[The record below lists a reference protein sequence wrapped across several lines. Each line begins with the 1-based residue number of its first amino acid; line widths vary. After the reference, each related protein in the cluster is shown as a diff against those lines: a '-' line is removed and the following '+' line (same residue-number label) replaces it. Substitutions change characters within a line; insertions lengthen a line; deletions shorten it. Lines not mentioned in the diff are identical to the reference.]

1 MKGYGPADTS
11 QSPRFA
17 GISTFLRLPN
27 TTDLDGVDVATVGL
41 PFDTGASFRVGARFG
56 PRGLREASCSFRADY
71 DPELEV
77 EPFEHLSA
85 IDYGDAPVVSGAAVP
100 TLERMAGA
108 LEAIHRAGVVP
119 LGLGGDHT
127 VLLAE
132 LRAAAAVHGPV
143 AVVQFDSHCDTR
155 DVYYGERYT
164 HGTVLRRAVEEG
176 LVDAARSTLMGMRG
190 GLAGPGDHDEAR
202 DLGFTVVRWTDF
214 AKRGAAAVEEAVARA
229 GGGKTALTFDIDF
242 VDPAYAPGT
251 GTPVCGG
258 PTSMQA
264 LELLRACRGLDIV
277 AGDVVEVAPD
287 LDSAFLTTMLGATVA
302 WTILGLIALRRAA
315 VA

>member
-1 MKGYGPADTS
+1 M
-11 QSPRFA
+11 
-17 GISTFLRLPN
+17 
-27 TTDLDGVDVATVGL
+27 
-41 PFDTGASFRVGARFG
+41 
-56 PRGLREASCSFRADY
+56 
-71 DPELEV
+71 
-77 EPFEHLSA
+77 
-85 IDYGDAPVVSGAAVP
+85 
-100 TLERMAGA
+100 
-108 LEAIHRAGVVP
+108 P

-202 DLGFTVVRWTDF
+202 ELGLHRHPLDRPRE
-214 AKRGAAAVEEAVARA
+214 ARRRRRRGGRRPR

-287 LDSAFLTTMLGATVA
+287 LDSAFLTSTMGATVA
-302 WTILGLIALRRAA
+302 VDDPRTRRREARGDRCDMDSHRTADARAA
-315 VA
+315 AQRIADWRGRCHRCATARAAASRTTTTWSR

>member
-1 MKGYGPADTS
+1 VKGYGPADTA
-11 QSPRFA
+11 QTPRFA
-17 GISTFLRLPN
+17 GISTFLRLPH
-27 TTDLDGVDVATVGL
+27 TTDLDGVDVAVVGL

-56 PRGLREASCSFRADY
+56 PRGLRDASSSFRADY
-71 DPELEV
+71 DPELDV
-77 EPFEHLSA
+77 QPFEHLSA
-85 IDYGDAPVVSGAAVP
+85 VDYGDAPVVPGAAGP
-100 TLERMAGA
+100 SLERMAGA
-108 LEAIHRAGVVP
+108 LGSIHRAGVVP
-119 LGLGGDHT
+119 IGLGGDHT

-132 LRAAAAVHGPV
+132 LRAAAATHGPV

-190 GLAGPGDHDEAR
+190 GLAGPADHDEAR
-202 DLGFTVVRWTDF
+202 DLGFTVIRWTDL
-214 AKRGAAAVEEAVARA
+214 AKRGTPAVENAVARA
-229 GGGKTALTFDIDF
+229 AGKAVLTFDIDF

-264 LELLRACRGLDIV
+264 LELLRACRGLEVV

-287 LDSAFLTTMLGATVA
+287 LDSAFLTTTLGATVA
-302 WTILGLIALRRAA
+302 WTILSLVALGRAA
-315 VA
+315 AV

>member
-1 MKGYGPADTS
+1 VKGYGPADTS

-27 TTDLDGVDVATVGL
+27 TTDLSGADVAAVGL

-56 PRGLREASCSFRADY
+56 PKGLREASCSFRADY
-71 DPELEV
+71 DPELDV
-77 EPFEHLSA
+77 RPFEHLSA
-85 IDYGDAPVVSGAAVP
+85 IDYGDAPVVPGATVP
-100 TLERMAGA
+100 SLERMTGA

-119 LGLGGDHT
+119 LALGGDHT

-176 LVDAARSTLMGMRG
+176 LVDATRSTLMGMRG

-202 DLGFTVVRWTDF
+202 ELGFTVIRWTDL
-214 AKRGAAAVEEAVARA
+214 AERGSAAVEDAVARA
-229 GGGKTALTFDIDF
+229 GGRKTALTFDIDF

-287 LDSAFLTTMLGATVA
+287 LDSAFLTTMMGATVA
-302 WTILGLIALRRAA
+302 WTILGLIALRRQAA
-315 VA
+315 V